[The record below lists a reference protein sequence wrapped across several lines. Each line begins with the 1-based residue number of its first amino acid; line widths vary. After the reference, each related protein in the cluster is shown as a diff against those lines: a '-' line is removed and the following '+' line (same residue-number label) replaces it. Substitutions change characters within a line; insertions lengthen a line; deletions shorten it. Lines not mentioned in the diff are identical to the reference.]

1 VWATLTDSSAAQSV
15 VHEVDGQTDAYGK
28 IEVDL
33 YGANGVARTYQ
44 VTIVPPAD
52 EEYAAPTKPLTV
64 SVGASSGVTQQLILT
79 TRPLLTGRVLDP
91 TGTALKGA
99 SLQPQLSTVTS
110 AVALTSSAS
119 FTTDASGRFGLY
131 VDPATYDVG
140 ITPPATAM
148 LPRLWLPR
156 QSVQTDLD
164 LGDVQLSPAVTFDV
178 VLRDAMQMPVQATVR
193 LFEVPGADPDC
204 TSADTGC
211 SAAPQLEAE
220 VATGSNGSAAMLL
233 PAQSTPDL
241 GSPIQ

>member
-1 VWATLTDSSAAQSV
+1 VRTEDVVGRWGGDEFVVLLPSTGRDAAVVLAQRLRRAVATLAGEPPRV
-15 VHEVDGQTDAYGK
+15 V
-28 IEVDL
+28 
-33 YGANGVARTYQ
+33 
-44 VTIVPPAD
+44 
-52 EEYAAPTKPLTV
+52 PLTV